1 MLMSFNR
8 YSVFMLS
15 VLVTATVVAS
25 DLETVLVKNKQVTL
39 TKGDYQADLLRIPP
53 EMRGGFSMKADRIQ
67 QVLNQLLVA
76 KMLAAEARELKLDKD
91 PLIQKH
97 IALEVDKVLARFR
110 MQQLEA
116 QAREEFDKKR
126 DQYVAR
132 ARELY
137 ITDKEKYKEG
147 ERVNASHILI
157 RTQGRGQEEAL
168 KLAKNIHSQ
177 IQMGAQFET
186 LVSKYSEDNGSKNRG
201 GELGFFT
208 FETMVEPF
216 AKAAFAMQKE
226 GDISEPILSDF
237 GYHIIRF
244 LGRKPAGYK
253 AFEDVRESIYSEL
266 IAKHLDD
273 KRNQYLQKIHNDPDL
288 KIDQAAV
295 DSLQIKIDPSKYDPS
310 KYVAPSKEQKE
321 K

>member
-1 MLMSFNR
+1 MLMSCNI
-8 YSVFMLS
+8 YSAFMFYALVTTS
-15 VLVTATVVAS
+15 VLAN

-39 TKGDYQADLLRIPP
+39 TKGDYQADLLRIPS
-53 EMRGGFSMKADRIQ
+53 EMRGGFSMKAERIQ

-76 KMLAAEARELKLDKD
+76 KTLAAEARELKLDKD

-132 ARELY
+132 AREVY

-168 KLAKNIHSQ
+168 KLAKKIHNQ

-186 LVSKYSEDNGSKNRG
+186 LVAKYSEDTGSKNRG

-253 AFEDVRESIYSEL
+253 AFEDVSESIYSEL
-266 IAKHLDD
+266 LAKYLDD
-273 KRNQYLQKIHNDPDL
+273 KRNQYLQKIYNNPDL

-295 DSLQIKIDPSKYDPS
+295 DSLQIKIDPSKYTLPS
-310 KYVAPSKEQKE
+310 KLKE
-321 K
+321 